1 MQSLSIKG
9 TKAYCFYPHFNKPM
23 LMGTVIGDTLF
34 KSVNDRHFMR
44 TVGGYGFQYDA
55 FACLEQNGIKK
66 IEILEQHTGVT
77 WMSKPSEWLEHGKI
91 ADYGRGKQIFLSL
104 KYMARKHTE
113 HIEEMRHEKEMKRA
127 SIRPL

>member
-1 MQSLSIKG
+1 MRGFMQSLSIKG
-9 TKAYCFYPHFNKPM
+9 TKAYCFDPHFNKPM

-66 IEILEQHTGVT
+66 
-77 WMSKPSEWLEHGKI
+77 
-91 ADYGRGKQIFLSL
+91 L
-104 KYMARKHTE
+104 KYLSNTPALLGCQSQVSGWSMAK
-113 HIEEMRHEKEMKRA
+113 
-127 SIRPL
+127 